1 MRRAL
6 LIVVF
11 VSATMLCFTS
21 CRAPAET
28 AVGDVP
34 SLERDFE
41 RATLTIES
49 DDGLRHEFD
58 VYLANNP
65 EQQRRGL
72 MFVRKMPET
81 TGMLFTY
88 EDADIHSMWMKN
100 TYISLDLIFAR
111 RDGSISSVIH
121 GAQPLSLTS
130 RGSIEPVNYVLEL
143 NAGVAR
149 KLNIGNRS
157 RLILDAGSAYR

>member
-1 MRRAL
+1 MRRTLSIA
-6 LIVVF
+6 VF
-11 VSATMLCFTS
+11 VSAAMLCLAS
-21 CRAPAET
+21 CSAPAET

-34 SLERDFE
+34 SLEGDFE
-41 RATLTIES
+41 RGTLTIES

-58 VYLANNP
+58 VYLANSP

-72 MFVRKMPET
+72 MFVRKMQET

-88 EDADIHSMWMKN
+88 EDTEYHSMWMKN

-111 RDGSISSVIH
+111 FDGSISSVIH
-121 GAQPLSLTS
+121 GAEPLSLTS

-149 KLNIGNRS
+149 KLNIGNKS
-157 RLILDAGSAYR
+157 RLILNTSDD